1 MIFRQANGSLLE
13 INKLSFT
20 TDKLY
25 YNKIVILKN
34 ALFFPK
40 VGEGDKV
47 NDKEI
52 KKIQRSSYSRDCI
65 QQLLL

>member
-1 MIFRQANGSLLE
+1 MIFRQANGSLIE

-20 TDKLY
+20 TDKQY

-40 VGEGDKV
+40 AGDK
-47 NDKEI
+47 DKEI
-52 KKIQRSSYSRDCI
+52 NKIQRSSYSRDCI